1 MTDLLEIDARV
12 RAIEERNRRVESD
25 KAWET
30 SWTRRLLIALLTY
43 AVIGTYLQLVVHI
56 SPWINAVVP
65 TTAFLIST
73 LALQIAK
80 REWLARRNRT

>member
-1 MTDLLEIDARV
+1 MVDLETLDARL
-12 RAIEERNRRVESD
+12 RAIEERNRRVEAD

-30 SWTRRLLIALLTY
+30 SLVRRLLIALLTY

-65 TTAFLIST
+65 TAAFLIST
-73 LALQIAK
+73 LALGVAK
-80 REWLARRNRT
+80 RAWLARHK